1 MPYLGALKVA
11 VVVMGLLIIAG
22 TGVIV
27 VTIAKRMTGSSPSV
41 AETTPTPV
49 MIPGPI
55 SSIPAAVPPTAF
67 GDVSIPLAP
76 GARVA
81 RTHADSGRLVVEIV
95 EAGDAT
101 TILVLDLATGE
112 RLGSFLLTS
121 APR

>member
-11 VVVMGLLIIAG
+11 VVVMGLLIVAG

-27 VTIAKRMTGSSPSV
+27 VTIAKRMTASSTPD

-49 MIPGPI
+49 VLPGPT
-55 SSIPAAVPPTAF
+55 SPVPVAVPPTAF
-67 GDVSIPLAP
+67 GDVSIPLAA

-81 RTHADSGRLVVEIV
+81 RTHANSGRLVVEIA

-112 RLGSFLLTS
+112 RLGSFVLTS
-121 APR
+121 DPR

>member
-11 VVVMGLLIIAG
+11 VVVMGLLIVAG

-27 VTIAKRMTGSSPSV
+27 VTIAKRMTGSSPPA
-41 AETTPTPV
+41 AETTPRPV
-49 MIPGPI
+49 VIQAPTSP
-55 SSIPAAVPPTAF
+55 IPATGPPTAF

-76 GARVA
+76 GARIA
-81 RTHADSGRLVVEIV
+81 RTHADSGRLVVEIA

-112 RLGSFLLTS
+112 RLGSFLLTPV
-121 APR
+121 PR